1 MSLDPCEEVGSWE
14 PSRNNRLTGDLSPSL
29 RPGKRAH
36 NTTHLTHIQTHLL
49 MSPTPRCDPFVSFP
63 LHTIAIGRIY
73 SSWDLSVVGVCKR
86 VMAMAKSKRVGK

>member
-36 NTTHLTHIQTHLL
+36 NSPHSHPDPSFNVAHTKMWPSCQLDHLH
-49 MSPTPRCDPFVSFP
+49 F
-63 LHTIAIGRIY
+63 IAIGRF
-73 SSWDLSVVGVCKR
+73 WGLSVVGVCKR
-86 VMAMAKSKRVGK
+86 VMAMAKS